1 MEISIFKGGIMF
13 AKKSMAGFCLCLFIL
28 AGLWGCGGMVKT
40 TRVVN
45 GKKVTTWTSPE
56 EAKRMEE
63 KEAKK
68 EEQRAANLK
77 EINKAEKRKSNEPI
91 IVALFETDVAENL
104 KTNTK
109 GRLFP
114 QLRKEFEKDAII
126 RLVDQKI
133 VNNAAKQTKRK
144 RRGRLGSTARPKV
157 AADISVFTTASVK
170 EVVGRSKSTGKLGKM
185 AALVYTATISS
196 HYFAD
201 DTYTVKETG
210 NIFNNVKVTRKFAN
224 KIKVIIK
231 NKIGPNIPGAA
242 YKQKRKAKQKNQFSD
257 WMKSLKKKKE
267 E

>member
-1 MEISIFKGGIMF
+1 MF
-13 AKKSMAGFCLCLFIL
+13 AKKSIIGFGLCLFVL

-56 EAKRMEE
+56 KAKQMEE
-63 KEAKK
+63 KEARK
-68 EEQRAANLK
+68 EAQRAVYL
-77 EINKAEKRKSNEPI
+77 EDINKAEKRKPNEPI
-91 IVALFETDVAENL
+91 IVALFETDVAQDL

-114 QLRKEFEKDAII
+114 QLRKEFEKDAVIK
-126 RLVDQKI
+126 LVDQKI
-133 VNNAAKQTKRK
+133 VNNAAKQGKRK
-144 RRGRLGSTARPKV
+144 RHGRLGSSARPKV

-170 EVVGRSKSTGKLGKM
+170 EVVGRSRSTGKLGKM
-185 AALVYTATISS
+185 AALVYTARISS

-224 KIKVIIK
+224 KIKAIIK

-242 YKQKRKAKQKNQFSD
+242 YKQKRKAKQKDQFLN
-257 WMKSLKKKKE
+257 WMNSLKKKKE

>member
-1 MEISIFKGGIMF
+1 MF
-13 AKKSMAGFCLCLFIL
+13 NKKSMAGFVLGLFIL

-45 GKKVTTWTSPE
+45 GRKVTTWTSPE
-56 EAKRMEE
+56 EAKWMEE

-68 EEQRAANLK
+68 EKQRVVYLE
-77 EINKAEKRKSNEPI
+77 EINKAEKRKSKDPI
-91 IVALFETDVAENL
+91 IVALFETDVAQNL

-114 QLRKEFEKDAII
+114 QLRKEFEKDTII
-126 RLVDQKI
+126 ILVDQKT
-133 VNNAAKQTKRK
+133 VNNAAKQVKRK
-144 RRGRLGSTARPKV
+144 RHGRLGSTARPKV
-157 AADISVFTTASVK
+157 EADISVFTTASVK

-196 HYFAD
+196 HYFAE
-201 DTYTVKETG
+201 DTFTVKETG

-231 NKIGPNIPGAA
+231 NKIGLNIPGAA

-257 WMKSLKKKKE
+257 WMKSFKKKKE